1 MPNCPKCGS
10 SNTYFEGKVVFIIM
24 AVYKCNNCGNEF
36 LINGLSDW
44 FFQEQKN
51 HLNKYNI

>member
-10 SNTYFEGKVVFIIM
+10 SNTYFEGKVVFFIM

-36 LINGLSDW
+36 LINGLI
-44 FFQEQKN
+44 
-51 HLNKYNI
+51 LI